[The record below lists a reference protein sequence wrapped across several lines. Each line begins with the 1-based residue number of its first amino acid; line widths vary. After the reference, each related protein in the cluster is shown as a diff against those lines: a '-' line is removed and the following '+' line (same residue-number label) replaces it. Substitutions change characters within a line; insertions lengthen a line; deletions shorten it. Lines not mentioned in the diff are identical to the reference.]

1 MKLDLLREKHGN
13 FIHRSRKLNWTWKE
27 RGAREGFAAGT
38 NGFELVNVE
47 FLVDDA
53 DLEVDAVGGWQIDPD
68 LVDVEPDEEALD
80 LNALEI
86 GDGAI
91 AELAGDLALVVNQV
105 IELYVAGLRQN
116 DDELPV
122 LVERVVG
129 DGVR

>member
-13 FIHRSRKLNWTWKE
+13 FIDRSRKLNWTWKA
-27 RGAREGFAAGT
+27 RWAREGFAAGA

-53 DLEVDAVGGWQIDPD
+53 DLEVDAVGGRQIDLD
-68 LVDVEPDEEALD
+68 LIDVEPDEEALD
-80 LNALEI
+80 LNALEV

-116 DDELPV
+116 DDELAI
-122 LVERVVG
+122 LVEFVVG
-129 DGVR
+129 DGIR